1 MHLTSDRLFRR
12 VRHETAGFTLVEMIV
27 SIVIV
32 GILAAI
38 TALFLRVPFQAY
50 EDITRRANLT
60 DIADSALRR
69 MARDLRE
76 ALPNSVRVSGPGG
89 SGEFY
94 MEFLQVRTGGRYREE
109 PSGGATACPAGAGI
123 YTDALQI
130 GTVDTCFRSLGAV
143 PNLGSIVTGA
153 SGDFLVVYNLGPG
166 FAGADAYASGAATGG
181 NKSRITAVTA
191 GAGLNPEDRIDFQS
205 LSFPLASPSRRF
217 HVVTG
222 PVTYVCNPTAQTL
235 TRQWGYAISAAQAT
249 PPLGGGAA
257 LLARGVAACNIT
269 YNPNAV
275 AQRNGLVSI
284 SLAVSQNDV
293 STGMRESVS
302 LFSQVQ
308 VSNTP

>member
-1 MHLTSDRLFRR
+1 MRPISERR
-12 VRHETAGFTLVEMIV
+12 NPFKLAAAAGFTLVEMIV

-32 GILAAI
+32 GILSAI
-38 TALFLRVPFQAY
+38 TALFLRVPFQGY
-50 EDITRRANLT
+50 QDITRRANLT

-76 ALPNSVRVSGPGG
+76 ALPNSIRVSGPGV

-94 MEFLQVRTGGRYREE
+94 LEFLQVRTGGRYREE
-109 PSGGATACPAGAGI
+109 PSGGATTCPLGGGT

-130 GTVDTCFRSLGAV
+130 GSADTCFRSLGTV
-143 PNLGSIVTGA
+143 PGLGNIVTGA
-153 SGDFLVVYNLGPG
+153 AGDFLVVYNLGPG
-166 FAGADAYASGAATGG
+166 FAGADAYASGAG
-181 NKSRITAVTA
+181 NKSRITSVTA
-191 GAGLNPEDRIDFQS
+191 GIAPNPEDRIEFQS
-205 LSFPLASPSRRF
+205 LAFPLASPDRRF
-217 HVVTG
+217 QVVSG
-222 PVTYVCNPTAQTL
+222 PVTFICNPTAGTL

-249 PPLGGGAA
+249 PPVGGNTA
-257 LLARGVAACNIT
+257 LLANQVTACAIT

-284 SLAVSQNDV
+284 TLAVSQNDV
-293 STGMRESVS
+293 STGIPESVN